1 MGNSQGAEAATCT
14 ESEEQ
19 YAVRGAK
26 ERLNTFAEALKDI
39 EKADQKRLNV
49 FTAVGMNTQ
58 EVKHSKFLA
67 WLFDPQKPHGLG
79 NDFLRRFWEKLFFY
93 RHALADEGVPQNRE
107 ILQKA
112 GICGITELSNFIGDP
127 KLKVFTEKT
136 ILEGDRRMDICIES
150 RATKTVLVIENK
162 VFTSTHDEQLQ
173 AYEDKLQNLGA
184 GWRKILVYLTPK
196 GDIPTDDGVY
206 NPRWCIFDYNVILQI
221 MREMLE
227 AHKLMLRK
235 FKYMRV
241 KFLMEDYI
249 DMVNFEIL
257 DNNPEIYSMCKK
269 IRKEHADALEI
280 LMRYSDNLSEVYASC
295 ADWVRQT
302 FTDRLEIIQTS
313 ERQCDFI
320 TKPIADFF
328 RRKGCNIVVENGG
341 YAFHCGI
348 SSKDGPVV
356 MLAGLET
363 DNGIWSE
370 AQMQV
375 GHAVHPNREIKDRRF
390 HRLFTV
396 QLLKEEDR
404 QKKWEEVSE
413 TLKDH
418 LREFQNKLEELEATL
433 INLP

>member
-19 YAVRGAK
+19 RVVRKAK
-26 ERLNTFAEALKDI
+26 DCLNALAEELKQVEEASRKKQNI
-39 EKADQKRLNV
+39 
-49 FTAVGMNTQ
+49 FHAVGMQTQ
-58 EVKHSKFLA
+58 EVKHSNFLA
-67 WLFDPQKPHGLG
+67 WLFDLNRPHGLG
-79 NDFLRRFWEKLFFY
+79 NDFLRRFVEKLFIYQNLDGGKARSNRTILEEAGLHTYSDAQSFY
-93 RHALADEGVPQNRE
+93 
-107 ILQKA
+107 
-112 GICGITELSNFIGDP
+112 SDP
-127 KLKVFTEKT
+127 KIKIITEKT
-136 ILEGDRRMDICIES
+136 ILGGDRRMDIYIES

-370 AQMQV
+370 AQMQI